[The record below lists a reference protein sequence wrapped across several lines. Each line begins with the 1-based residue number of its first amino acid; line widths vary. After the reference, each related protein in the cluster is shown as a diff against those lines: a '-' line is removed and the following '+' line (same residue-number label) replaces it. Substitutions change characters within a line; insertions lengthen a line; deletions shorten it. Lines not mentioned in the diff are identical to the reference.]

1 MECVRETYWRIKKKG
16 ECMKGITTVVM
27 LTVRQIILPKKGPK
41 YNPQYLNDDQVARWA
56 VKRSTT
62 RRSWSQ
68 NPLGLGI
75 ILEQT
80 REERIGLKTSR
91 NIDEPQNCVRRNKD
105 FIVWM
110 STACK
115 NVDHRSKLQKFNF
128 DLTRLVVW
136 PIQGSTICKFLS
148 VVNSHKI

>member
-62 RRSWSQ
+62 RRSWS
-68 NPLGLGI
+68 
-75 ILEQT
+75 
-80 REERIGLKTSR
+80 
-91 NIDEPQNCVRRNKD
+91 
-105 FIVWM
+105 
-110 STACK
+110 
-115 NVDHRSKLQKFNF
+115 
-128 DLTRLVVW
+128 
-136 PIQGSTICKFLS
+136 
-148 VVNSHKI
+148 